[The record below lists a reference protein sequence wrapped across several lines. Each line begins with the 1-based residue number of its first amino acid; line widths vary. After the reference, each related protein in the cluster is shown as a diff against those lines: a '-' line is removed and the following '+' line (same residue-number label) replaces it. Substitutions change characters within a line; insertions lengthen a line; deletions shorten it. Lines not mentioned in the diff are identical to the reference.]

1 MKIKLYKYNIL
12 LMTWQPVGIDGVFFI
27 SAGTLVTGFLGL
39 CIKHILRSKCEHF
52 NCCFGL
58 ISIDR
63 RVDLELQ
70 AEMKEMEK
78 EENKTD
84 TQMKDQLNQV

>member
-1 MKIKLYKYNIL
+1 
-12 LMTWQPVGIDGVFFI
+12 MTWENTFNAVFFI

-39 CIKHILRSKCEHF
+39 ALKTCLKSKCEHF

-58 ISIDR
+58 FSIDK

-70 AEMKEMEK
+70 SELKEMELEETKK
-78 EENKTD
+78 EPHN
-84 TQMKDQLNQV
+84 NQV